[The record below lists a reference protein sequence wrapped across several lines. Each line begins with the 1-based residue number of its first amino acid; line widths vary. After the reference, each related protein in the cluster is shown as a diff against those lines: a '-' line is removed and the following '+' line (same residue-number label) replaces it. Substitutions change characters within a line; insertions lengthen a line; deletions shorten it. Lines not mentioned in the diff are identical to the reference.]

1 MTVRVAEIGERD
13 VPWRLRARHADR
25 KGLVDVDAV
34 DRRHDR
40 HIIAGQAVEIGV
52 AVCAAQIGL
61 GIDPLHDDR
70 GRIVA
75 PAVHFRYR
83 NAFTLKQAQHVILT
97 AQRLHFLSGIAVA
110 RSEEHTSELQS
121 LMRISYAVFCLKKK
135 KMSKT
140 TTQLTDTNDKI

>member
-1 MTVRVAEIGERD
+1 MRISDWSSDVCSSDLRQMIEYPFPYERDQRLWAGAVAFIMTVRVAEIGERD

-61 GIDPLHDDR
+61 GISPPHHHL
-70 GRIVA
+70 GRPVA
-75 PAVHFRYR
+75 PP
-83 NAFTLKQAQHVILT
+83 
-97 AQRLHFLSGIAVA
+97 
-110 RSEEHTSELQS
+110 TSELQS
-121 LMRISYAVFCLKKK
+121 LMRL
-135 KMSKT
+135 
-140 TTQLTDTNDKI
+140 

>member
-1 MTVRVAEIGERD
+1 MT
-13 VPWRLRARHADR
+13 LRPPSSTRADSLFPYTTLFR
-25 KGLVDVDAV
+25 SV
-34 DRRHDR
+34 DRRQDR

-110 RSEEHTSELQS
+110 PDVDRKSTRLNSSH
-121 LMRISYAVFCLKKK
+121 
-135 KMSKT
+135 
-140 TTQLTDTNDKI
+140 

>member
-1 MTVRVAEIGERD
+1 MFLFCKQKTAYEIRISDWSSDVCSSNLAE
-13 VPWRLRARHADR
+13 R

-75 PAVHFRYR
+75 PAVHFRDR
-83 NAFTLKQAQHVILT
+83 KST
-97 AQRLHFLSGIAVA
+97 RLNSSH
-110 RSEEHTSELQS
+110 
-121 LMRISYAVFCLKKK
+121 
-135 KMSKT
+135 
-140 TTQLTDTNDKI
+140 

>member
-1 MTVRVAEIGERD
+1 MT
-13 VPWRLRARHADR
+13 LRPPSSTRADSLFPYTTLFR
-25 KGLVDVDAV
+25 SV
-34 DRRHDR
+34 DRRQDR

-110 RSEEHTSELQS
+110 PDVHAHNRSEEHTSELQS
-121 LMRISYAVFCLKKK
+121 LMRISYAVF
-135 KMSKT
+135 
-140 TTQLTDTNDKI
+140 